1 MFMPRTPLA
10 GVLRNQVMVVNV
22 TVRRTARGG

>member
-1 MFMPRTPLA
+1 MLMPRTPLA

-22 TVRRTARGG
+22 TGRRTARGG

>member
-10 GVLRNQVMVVNV
+10 GVLRNQAMVVNV
-22 TVRRTARGG
+22 TGRRTARGG